1 MKARF
6 IKQIFLF
13 LAVAAPL
20 FAGSL
25 LFAVEPSESFDGK
38 FYSGEGDTEFLR
50 LLELSRRLFSPN
62 PELQDISMLY
72 TDWWNGFV
80 EGPTWNAWWVQ
91 NSYGTSLAALP
102 FLEEPYVTFLDN
114 ANRLWYEKM
123 GDGKR
128 AGTHDWVAPDGQLC
142 DCASPDLVVYKQG
155 DGRIDLHDW
164 GVEFT
169 AAGTLI
175 AAESLLISR
184 DKEKIARYLPYFR
197 RSAALIESRRDP
209 ANNLYLAGPAGNLL
223 APSYAG
229 CKIDD
234 DTFGMAYL
242 TGLSV
247 TWIGALDRL
256 IELEK
261 LAGEEEYV
269 RRYTEARRAARE
281 GLKQLQ
287 TEEGYFIKSLDPD
300 GTRHGVY
307 GAGKHGYFEAV
318 CNHDAVALRVTD
330 DETSKKIVDQIR
342 SIPGLRPHGLI
353 ITNYPSLDD
362 LYAKPGEP
370 LGLFSFGTWVNGGH
384 WTTCE
389 ARMIMA
395 YYRTGAYEDAARA
408 MRKIESF
415 AKQFRM
421 DNPLVDFGNGVY
433 QPSQPI
439 NCCYDTWGAPAAMIR
454 GLFEYVYTADSL
466 TLYPHIPTGITR
478 LCQKFPVRFGG
489 RRIYLSVSGNGPIR
503 SVSVNG
509 EPWTDFDEK
518 SVRLPYDRLPEK
530 AFVDLVMENGIHRPE
545 PAEPEPASFNP
556 DHVLYDPVDG
566 MPVSPERLCCFY
578 RKMNEAGW
586 GDSYE
591 TRHARLILESLAAR
605 TERKQLLSAGTI
617 PRLPEGSQEAADRS
631 YADAALKLANGFVKM
646 IQETGGKSDPYSRQV
661 WKFWQETESLP

>member
-6 IKQIFLF
+6 IKQIILF

-20 FAGSL
+20 FAVPL
-25 LFAVEPSESFDGK
+25 LFAEEPSESFDGK

-62 PELQDISMLY
+62 PEFQDLSMLY

-80 EGPTWNAWWVQ
+80 EGPTWNAWWIQ
-91 NSYGTSLAALP
+91 NSYGTSFAALP
-102 FLEEPYVTFLDN
+102 FLEEPYVTFLEN

-128 AGTHDWVAPDGQLC
+128 AGAHGWVAPDGQLC
-142 DCASPDLVVYKQG
+142 DCASPDTVVYKQG
-155 DGRIDLHDW
+155 DCRTDLHDW
-164 GVEFT
+164 GIEFT

-175 AAESLLISR
+175 TAESLLISR
-184 DKEKIARYLPYFR
+184 DREKIARYLPCFR

-209 ANNLYLAGPAGNLL
+209 ASNLYLAGPAGNLL

-234 DTFGMAYL
+234 DTFDMAYL

-269 RRYTEARRAARE
+269 RRYTEARRSARE
-281 GLKQLQ
+281 GLKRLQ
-287 TEEGYFIKSLDPD
+287 TDEGYFIKSLDPD

-330 DETSKKIVDQIR
+330 DETSKKIVDKIR

-362 LYAKPGEP
+362 LYVKPGEP

-395 YYRTGAYEDAARA
+395 YYRTGAYGDAARA

-415 AKQFRM
+415 AREFRM

-466 TLYPHIPTGITR
+466 TLYPHLPGGITR
-478 LCQKFPVRFGG
+478 LCQKFPIRFGG

-509 EPWTDFDEK
+509 EPWTEFGED
-518 SVRLPYDRLPEK
+518 SVRLPYDRLPET
-530 AFVDLVMENGIHRPE
+530 AFVDLVMENGSPRQE
-545 PAEPEPASFNP
+545 PAEPASFDP
-556 DHVLYDPVDG
+556 DHARYEAVGG
-566 MPVSPERLCCFY
+566 MPVSPERLRLFC
-578 RKMNEAGW
+578 RKMNGAGW

-591 TRHARLILESLAAR
+591 ARHARLILESLAALA
-605 TERKQLLSAGTI
+605 ERKQLLAAGTI
-617 PRLPEGSQEAADRS
+617 PRLPEDSQAAADRA
-631 YADAALKLANGFVKM
+631 YADAALKLSNGFVKM
-646 IQETGGKSDPYSRQV
+646 IQETGGKEDPFRRQV
-661 WKFWQETESLP
+661 WNIWQETESLP